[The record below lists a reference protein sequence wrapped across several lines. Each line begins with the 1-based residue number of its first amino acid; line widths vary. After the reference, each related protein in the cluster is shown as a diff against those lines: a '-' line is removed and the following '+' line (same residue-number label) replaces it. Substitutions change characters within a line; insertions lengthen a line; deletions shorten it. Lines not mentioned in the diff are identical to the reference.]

1 MSTKTLSPDLE
12 YYVGK
17 LQPQYDS
24 EGQAKIGRML
34 DEHGIPF
41 FYKQATMVCDNGHRT
56 IWRPDF
62 TLPTYN
68 AAVIEYSPNGACSAG
83 AGSESDL
90 ARQNN
95 IAALFLNDSDLACP
109 DWQKRLY
116 DWLEEMYQQPF
127 AQRNSRNPQDRY

>member
-24 EGQAKIGRML
+24 ATQAQIGRML
-34 DEHGIPF
+34 DQYGISF
-41 FYKQATMVCDNGHRT
+41 FYKQPMLICDNGERKV
-56 IWRPDF
+56 WRPDF

-68 AAVIEYSPNGACSAG
+68 NAVIEYDSKSDRAIDAGERSIREYTYRQNGIG
-83 AGSESDL
+83 AIFLDRFDL
-90 ARQNN
+90 AR
-95 IAALFLNDSDLACP
+95 P

-116 DWLEEMYQQPF
+116 DQLEEIYHKPL
-127 AQRNSRNPQDRY
+127 AYRGN